1 MGLVSEMLG
10 RITFERLIIV
20 ALITVVA
27 TAILILWRQQA
38 TINAMSEEL
47 AVLRVS
53 LTTTNHHLQQQ
64 QQAPL
69 NNINPQKTPADP
81 TGDNSKDK

>member
-1 MGLVSEMLG
+1 MGLVTDMLG
-10 RITFERLIIV
+10 RVTFERLIIV

-53 LTTTNHHLQQQ
+53 FTN
-64 QQAPL
+64 
-69 NNINPQKTPADP
+69 NN
-81 TGDNSKDK
+81 

>member
-1 MGLVSEMLG
+1 MGLVTDMLG
-10 RITFERLIIV
+10 RVTFERLIIV

-53 LTTTNHHLQQQ
+53 LTNNH
-64 QQAPL
+64 
-69 NNINPQKTPADP
+69 
-81 TGDNSKDK
+81 